1 VTRHCSCHDVP
12 DLFCFYHTVKTQVR
26 GKQPRQPI
34 WNFNLSQLITFF
46 KKALLACGLPEN
58 SGLHAFR
65 RGMATDLVASGSPL
79 SFILHAGGWRSSAF
93 MRYITASGLD
103 EREAVDFT
111 IAESDSGEE

>member
-1 VTRHCSCHDVP
+1 M
-12 DLFCFYHTVKTQVR
+12 R
-26 GKQPRQPI
+26 GRSPRQPV

-46 KKALLACGLPEN
+46 KEALQACDLPAN
-58 SGLHAFR
+58 SGLHAFP
-65 RGMATDLVASGSPL
+65 RGMATDLVASCSPL